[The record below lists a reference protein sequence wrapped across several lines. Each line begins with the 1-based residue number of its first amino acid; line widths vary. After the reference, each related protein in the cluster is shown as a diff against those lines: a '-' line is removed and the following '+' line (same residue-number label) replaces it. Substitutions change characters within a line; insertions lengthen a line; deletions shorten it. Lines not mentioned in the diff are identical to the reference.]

1 LAAVHPV
8 GEEPGVVVVWDEDE
22 DEAEEL
28 EEPVVT
34 ETL

>member
-1 LAAVHPV
+1 VHPV

-22 DEAEEL
+22 AEEL